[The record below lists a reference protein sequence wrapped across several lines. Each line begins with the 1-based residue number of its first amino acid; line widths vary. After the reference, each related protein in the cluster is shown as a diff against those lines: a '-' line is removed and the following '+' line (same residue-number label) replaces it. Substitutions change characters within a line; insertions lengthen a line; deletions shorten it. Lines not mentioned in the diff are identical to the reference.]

1 MKWFSLAST
10 SFRSA
15 LSFRRNCRAVRTTAV
30 VTLFAPAHSRSIRSL
45 LPQAKSPLKNLMMRQ
60 PPTDMLTAARFLRPA
75 SRDHSFCSHFNPQDA
90 ITASRKPSVC
100 QPPTNYQGSTQ
111 IINRKLV
118 VSEVEPSAI
127 GNPIAQTKQSP
138 PLPQKGEKKQKKR
151 TKIKTANGS

>member
-1 MKWFSLAST
+1 
-10 SFRSA
+10 
-15 LSFRRNCRAVRTTAV
+15 
-30 VTLFAPAHSRSIRSL
+30 
-45 LPQAKSPLKNLMMRQ
+45 MMRQ

-118 VSEVEPSAI
+118 VSACPPRSFTNGRREVEPSTPPKRRRGAQNAQSKILASFQIANRKSSI